1 MEEARKGEIQVT
13 GSIDKYEV
21 KGSSKPRWRYR
32 IYTGRDAAGQKQY
45 TSKAG
50 FEKQGDAADAMRLR
64 MNELEHAAGR
74 PAPVAFG
81 EHLQQWLDN
90 HATQRCAPITLQRYR
105 ELAAY
110 IPAKSALSVTPLRE
124 VTAPQLET
132 ALYDLLKAPGK
143 RRKHIGARTVR
154 HVAEVITVAL
164 NKAVRLSLID
174 VNPMLRVDL
183 PKVEKHDARSLTR
196 KEIDSLLTVCLNDW
210 THPLIQVAIATGCRR
225 GELLALEWP
234 EVNFETGTIIV
245 SKSLEQTHGGL
256 RVKRPKN
263 GKTRTFQLPQ
273 SAVTALKFQR
283 ESQVQHRKMFGADYK
298 DLQLVFCQPDGS
310 YLDPALVSQ
319 TLVRRMKKAGI
330 SDASLHTLRHTHASG
345 LLSNGVPLP
354 VVSARLGH
362 ANTHVT
368 ATIYAHAL
376 PADDQRAA
384 DQWDEFLKGKVQ

>member
-1 MEEARKGEIQVT
+1 MT
-13 GSIDKYEV
+13 GSIDKYVV

-32 IYTGRDAAGQKQY
+32 IYTGKDAAGRKQWD
-45 TSKAG
+45 SKAG
-50 FEKQGDAADAMRLR
+50 FEKQGKAADAMRVR
-64 MNELEHAAGR
+64 MKELEREAGR
-74 PAPVAFG
+74 PTPVAFG
-81 EHLQQWLDN
+81 EHLQQWLNN
-90 HATQRCAPITLQRYR
+90 HAAQRCAPITLQRYR
-105 ELAAY
+105 QLAAY
-110 IPAKSALSVTPLRE
+110 IPPDSALRKTALRE
-124 VTAPQLET
+124 VTAAQLET
-132 ALYDLLKAPGK
+132 VLYDLLKAPGK

-154 HVAEVITVAL
+154 HVAEVINAAL
-164 NKAVRLSLID
+164 NKAVRSGLID
-174 VNPMLRVDL
+174 MNPMLRVDL
-183 PKVEKHDARSLTR
+183 PVVEKHDARSLTR
-196 KEIDSLLTVCLNDW
+196 KEIESLLTVCLNDW

-234 EVNFETGTIIV
+234 EVSFETGTIIV
-245 SKSLEQTHGGL
+245 SKSLEQTLEGL

-263 GKTRTFQLPQ
+263 GRTRTFQLPQ
-273 SAVTALKFQR
+273 SAVTALRFQR
-283 ESQVQHRKMFGADYK
+283 ESQAQQRELFGAGYK
-298 DLQLVFCQPDGS
+298 NLQLVFCQPDGS

-330 SDASLHTLRHTHASG
+330 GHASLHTLRHTHASG